1 MRTLILGSLCAVSA
15 LVAQNSRLAITR
27 LDDERVVRR
36 PILIPLIN
44 APLIRVPGAV
54 QPSAFDEES
63 SMSAAQ
69 LLNRWDGVIAE
80 ASQRFHVPKAWIRA
94 VMANESGGRTM
105 LGEGKP
111 IISSAGAVG
120 LMQVLPETYDEMAL
134 EHKLGPNPFN
144 ARDNIMAGTA
154 YLSWL
159 QQKYGYPAMFAAYNA
174 GPGKLEGH
182 LAHGGRLPAETRAYV
197 GGIAKALHGGR
208 SEPDRVIFTRPDGEV
223 LKIDPSQVT
232 AIRAPLPG
240 EYGENVKAVLSLGPD
255 RAQGI
260 CEDIATAQA
269 TIGKT
274 MAQSGASQIAG

>member
-269 TIGKT
+269 AIGKT